1 MDDSD
6 KIYDNQ
12 SKQKSSATDLKEAEN
27 SSSSEQ
33 SVDNESDKLGKGYTS
48 SGKPARNGFLSKLKG
63 TSKKKW
69 LVGGLLGSGL
79 GMVVILVILLMIAS
93 SLKIPNLAQHIT
105 AYEFARITRQFSDN
119 AKRITSEKLVLSST
133 LDANSKLSFTEQVK
147 AKYPSLAKASA
158 TLDKLNSYK
167 PEGVIKTLGQEN
179 NLRLNFTNSKFTG
192 STLGGNTYSMKSAGK
207 ITGKVPLLRDV
218 IDFKGQLQ
226 FSRDFAPAM
235 DSAMKLNDVGPII
248 RGATAR
254 QVRQRLGIGLI
265 AWNLGKFQGKT
276 AEEARLV
283 EEKSKLNAIEPEAKP
298 TIKSNVSEISDT
310 SEKVV
315 QNEAKIRASD
325 VLLKEAIDNNGVS
338 PSTQA
343 IIDKGLE
350 GSIFKTVLD
359 IGSPFY
365 AIALPVC
372 IVFDGSIT
380 NSDGTINS
388 NTQKQQAAFYYIAS
402 AADKQK
408 EGSNNNTDSGALA
421 TAIGATNL
429 DLGDITNSVPEVRAS
444 GGNLDSVGAGI
455 SAESSAS
462 GQYSLFNVVLGNDS
476 AFASFATS
484 LVEPACKKL
493 TDPKLA
499 VGFLAANIVANIFS
513 LGGATVAEQAAQ
525 AGSKVIVNKVTQT
538 LTEKLVSKVAAKAT
552 GKVAENEFTFA
563 ASKGGRVFNFI
574 YGNVKSV
581 GKVVGATVMAKLLV
595 MQQSG
600 ILVSGFAQGEDLA
613 NMAASGGN
621 IQAGELSRQQ
631 LFGRPLTSTEIAQS
645 DQADN
650 QYVAYQNQ
658 SKSFTD
664 RYFATSNANS
674 LVSHMAMGVSA
685 SVHTGFIASMIRIAS
700 SLLHPLTYLGSFVGI
715 VNQKVIAATDTSN
728 LHFGNV
734 QFGWSQAEENLINN
748 DPSYQPL
755 ENQVI
760 LDDSGHEAEIAKTY
774 AKCFGY
780 TSDDNGSLTPIST
793 NSGEGTLGDL
803 FAKSMMKRDE
813 NGNVIADDS
822 LCSPTTLGQN
832 MVMRWRL
839 AMSYITTIDQLTGL
853 QDVTN

>member
-12 SKQKSSATDLKEAEN
+12 SNKKSSATDLKEAEN

-48 SGKPARNGFLSKLKG
+48 SGKTARSSFVSKLKG
-63 TSKKKW
+63 ASKKKW

-79 GMVVILVILLMIAS
+79 GMVAVLVFLLMIAS

-133 LDANSKLSFTEQVK
+133 LDASSKLSFTEQVK

-167 PEGVIKTLGQEN
+167 PENIIKTLGQEN

-226 FSRDFAPAM
+226 FSRDFAPTL

-254 QVRQRLGIGLI
+254 QIRQRLGIGLI
-265 AWNLGKFQGKT
+265 AWNLGKYQGKT
-276 AEEARLV
+276 AEQARLI
-283 EEKSKLNAIEPEAKP
+283 EEREKINTIGSSAKP
-298 TIKSNVSEISDT
+298 VVKSSVEVVSKTTEDVIA
-310 SEKVV
+310 
-315 QNEAKIRASD
+315 NETKAVASD
-325 VLLKEAIDNNGVS
+325 SLLKDAIANNGLVK
-338 PSTQA
+338 STQQ
-343 IIDKGLE
+343 IINKAFSGSALKVGLDVANP
-350 GSIFKTVLD
+350 I
-359 IGSPFY
+359 Y

-372 IVFDGSIT
+372 IVFDGSIDK
-380 NSDGTINS
+380 SDGLINS
-388 NTQKQQAAFYYIAS
+388 NTQKQQAAYYYIAK
-402 AADKQK
+402 AADQQKQ
-408 EGSNNNTDSGALA
+408 GSINNIDSGALT
-421 TAIGATNL
+421 TAVGATNL
-429 DLGDITNSVPEVRAS
+429 DLGDISNSIPEIRAS
-444 GGNLDSVGAGI
+444 GGDLNNTGMGVSPEAGAN
-455 SAESSAS
+455 
-462 GQYSLFNVVLGNDS
+462 GQFTLVNVVLGNN
-476 AFASFATS
+476 AFTSVANSFIIPS
-484 LVEPACKKL
+484 CEKL
-493 TDPKLA
+493 TTIQFAIGGAA
-499 VGFLAANIVANIFS
+499 VNIVASIAS
-513 LGGATVAEQAAQ
+513 WGTVDALEAAGEV
-525 AGSKVIVNKVTQT
+525 ASAVVVKNVTQT
-538 LTEKLVSKVAAKAT
+538 ITEKIISKVAAKAT
-552 GKVAENEFTFA
+552 GKVAEKEFTFA
-563 ASKGGRVFNFI
+563 ASRGGRAFNI
-574 YGNVKSV
+574 LYGNAKSLAA
-581 GKVVGATVMAKLLV
+581 VVGVTVMAKLLV

-600 ILVSGFAQGEDLA
+600 LLNSGFAQGEDLA

-631 LFGRPLTSTEIAQS
+631 MFGRPLTSDEVAQS

-674 LVSHMAMGVSA
+674 LVSHMAMSVSA
-685 SVHTGFIASMIRIAS
+685 SFHTGFIASIIRIAS
-700 SLLHPLTYLGSFVGI
+700 SVLHPLSYLGSFVGI
-715 VNQKVIAATDTSN
+715 VNHKALAAADTSN

-734 QFGWSQAEENLINN
+734 QFGWSQAEESLINN

-760 LDDSGHEAEIAKTY
+760 LDDSGLKAKIASTY
-774 AKCFGY
+774 AECFGY
-780 TSDDNGSLTPIST
+780 TSDDQGNITPISS
-793 NSGEGTLGDL
+793 NSGKGTLGDL
-803 FAKSMMKRDE
+803 FANSMIVRDE
-813 NGNVIADDS
+813 NGNVIASDGT
-822 LCSPTTLGQN
+822 CSPDKLKDP

-839 AMSYITTIDQLTGL
+839 AMSYSTTIDQLTGL